1 MWTFFVW
8 LIVVYISERRID
20 SHPDVVIHSQP
31 RRSFSESVLFGTRR
45 TEFVCILWNLE
56 PPLNRCAVW
65 CMRLLAKGMQPRK
78 ARSSGTT
85 KEEGRGS
92 VARLAD

>member
-8 LIVVYISERRID
+8 LIVVYISERGID

-31 RRSFSESVLFGTRR
+31 RRSFFRVRTFGTRT
-45 TEFVCILWNLE
+45 TEVVCILWNLE

-85 KEEGRGS
+85 KEEGRWS
-92 VARLAD
+92 VERLAD